1 MLFQI
6 LGELGIALKNREI
19 FKVLLFYIVTFV
31 AMSGLMWVVFE
42 NFGYSNENFLVV
54 TAMLLPLAMLFGYIL
69 SKIALEPLFITNDLL
84 DRLLK
89 DTLHE
94 LNIPLSTIFAN
105 VSMLK
110 RKENDPKKLVRL
122 ERVSR
127 AGENLKELYE
137 DLDYFIKKEIGT
149 VERETFDL
157 NDIIEKSI
165 AKIEGV
171 NEDITIQYTPESMII
186 VADKRGCQKAV
197 DNLLS
202 NAVKYNQPKGFV
214 KISIQNGWLII
225 EDSGIGM
232 DETTL
237 FHIFDRYYQSDLNAS
252 GYGIGLHI
260 VKTFCDEHGIKIL
273 IDSKVNEGTTF
284 RLAFVA
290 LLGSKN

>member
-1 MLFQI
+1 M
-6 LGELGIALKNREI
+6 KSREI
-19 FKVLLFYIVTFV
+19 FKVLLFYVVTFV
-31 AMSGLMWVVFE
+31 SMAGLMWVVFE
-42 NFGYSNENFLVV
+42 NFGYSGENFLVV

-105 VSMLK
+105 VTMLK
-110 RKENDPKKLVRL
+110 RKESDPKKLVRL
-122 ERVSR
+122 ERIEM

-137 DLDYFIKKEIGT
+137 DLDYFIKKEIGS

-157 NDIIEKSI
+157 NDIVKKSI
-165 AKIEGV
+165 AKIEGTG
-171 NEDITIQYTPESMII
+171 EDIAIHYEPKSMVIS
-186 VADKRGCQKAV
+186 ADRRGCQKAI
-197 DNLLS
+197 DNLIS
-202 NAVKYNQPKGFV
+202 NAVKYNKPKGFV
-214 KISIQNGWLII
+214 KISIQDGWLII

-260 VKTFCDEHGIKIL
+260 VKTFCDEHGIKVTIE
-273 IDSKVNEGTTF
+273 SKVNEGTTF
-284 RLAFVA
+284 RLKFET
-290 LLGSKN
+290 LKKRSKS

>member
-6 LGELGIALKNREI
+6 LGELGTALKNREI